1 MIRPLQI
8 NDENLPTI
16 EAIADASLYL
26 DTLIKAGL
34 VQYSMKD
41 EAVRIRRNL
50 RDLMPPPK
58 SSKPVSPT
66 WEEGGL

>member
-1 MIRPLQI
+1 MRPIELT
-8 NDENLPTI
+8 NENLPTI
-16 EAIADASLYL
+16 ETIADAHLYL
-26 DTLIKAGL
+26 DTLIKGGL

-50 RDLMPPPK
+50 RELMPPPK
-58 SSKPVSPT
+58 SSRAVTAT